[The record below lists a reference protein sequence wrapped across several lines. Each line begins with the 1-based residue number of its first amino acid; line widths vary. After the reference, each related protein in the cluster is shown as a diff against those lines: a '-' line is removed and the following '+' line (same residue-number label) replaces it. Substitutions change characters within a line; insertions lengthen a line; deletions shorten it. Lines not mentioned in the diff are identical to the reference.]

1 MKIYYL
7 ILFFLFQ
14 SISLL
19 AQSKANEILI
29 EDLNIEQRKMF
40 ELLRECI
47 DKKIMDK
54 KSFHLFSKCS
64 YFENNEKVEI
74 SIKYYDLPYKYDGYY
89 TVSSASYQAF
99 LTFEKWKEIG
109 VTSVTDK
116 NSYSNESKFDRET
129 KTIKPDYSINIKD
142 LSLNKRD
149 FDRNPHIL
157 YKKSEI
163 PYFNQEFKNITFQYN
178 KIQKAIDEKIYDA
191 QERSSFV
198 GKEFIVISKNNKYG
212 VLTSSGVELI
222 PFEYDYIWFLGK
234 NFIVKKDNKTFIID
248 SNNARISEVYDY
260 FSSDMEYGNYLSY
273 FPFLKNLI
281 KVKRNDKVTFL
292 DIETLKEV
300 FPLKYKELIPF
311 SKELISFLGTV
322 NDKQVIIDFKEFKEI
337 SKQYDKILKIDD
349 EFLQVSLNEKIGILN
364 SSLKEILPVQY
375 DSLVFMGR
383 NYAKGNTYVAM
394 KKNNKYKI
402 YLNFNL
408 ITNQEFD
415 EFKEETG
422 FIIVRKNDKFGTIDL
437 KGNILIEIKYEA
449 IELNKSK
456 RIYEAKIGDSIFKI
470 NHKGLID

>member
-1 MKIYYL
+1 
-7 ILFFLFQ
+7 
-14 SISLL
+14 
-19 AQSKANEILI
+19 
-29 EDLNIEQRKMF
+29 
-40 ELLRECI
+40 
-47 DKKIMDK
+47 
-54 KSFHLFSKCS
+54 
-64 YFENNEKVEI
+64 
-74 SIKYYDLPYKYDGYY
+74 
-89 TVSSASYQAF
+89 
-99 LTFEKWKEIG
+99 
-109 VTSVTDK
+109 
-116 NSYSNESKFDRET
+116 
-129 KTIKPDYSINIKD
+129 
-142 LSLNKRD
+142 
-149 FDRNPHIL
+149 
-157 YKKSEI
+157 
-163 PYFNQEFKNITFQYN
+163 
-178 KIQKAIDEKIYDA
+178 
-191 QERSSFV
+191 
-198 GKEFIVISKNNKYG
+198 
-212 VLTSSGVELI
+212 
-222 PFEYDYIWFLGK
+222 
-234 NFIVKKDNKTFIID
+234 
-248 SNNARISEVYDY
+248 
-260 FSSDMEYGNYLSY
+260 MEYGNYLSY

-311 SKELISFLGTV
+311 SKELNSFLGTV
-322 NDKQVIIDFKEFKEI
+322 NDKEVIIDFKEFKEI

-415 EFKEETG
+415 EFKEETD

-437 KGNILIEIKYEA
+437 KGNILIEIKYES

-470 NHKGLID
+470 NHKGLIE

>member
-1 MKIYYL
+1 
-7 ILFFLFQ
+7 
-14 SISLL
+14 
-19 AQSKANEILI
+19 
-29 EDLNIEQRKMF
+29 
-40 ELLRECI
+40 
-47 DKKIMDK
+47 
-54 KSFHLFSKCS
+54 
-64 YFENNEKVEI
+64 
-74 SIKYYDLPYKYDGYY
+74 
-89 TVSSASYQAF
+89 
-99 LTFEKWKEIG
+99 
-109 VTSVTDK
+109 
-116 NSYSNESKFDRET
+116 
-129 KTIKPDYSINIKD
+129 
-142 LSLNKRD
+142 
-149 FDRNPHIL
+149 
-157 YKKSEI
+157 
-163 PYFNQEFKNITFQYN
+163 
-178 KIQKAIDEKIYDA
+178 
-191 QERSSFV
+191 
-198 GKEFIVISKNNKYG
+198 
-212 VLTSSGVELI
+212 
-222 PFEYDYIWFLGK
+222 
-234 NFIVKKDNKTFIID
+234 
-248 SNNARISEVYDY
+248 
-260 FSSDMEYGNYLSY
+260 MEYGNYLSY

-292 DIETLKEV
+292 DIERLKEV

-311 SKELISFLGTV
+311 SKELNSLLGTV
-322 NDKQVIIDFKEFKEI
+322 NNKQVIIDVKEFKEI

-415 EFKEETG
+415 EFKEETD

-470 NHKGLID
+470 NHKGLIE